1 MFVSKG
7 ERTLARRHR
16 ARQRVGVG
24 TKLRIEV
31 PGGLYHVNANA
42 LHSMALF
49 RDEFDRLRF
58 IEMLADQVERSAW
71 TILMYSLMTTH
82 YHVLFRLHETTLSSG
97 FQRLQSLYARSY
109 NRRYKRRGV
118 VWQKKF
124 HDELVES
131 EGHLYETIRYIA
143 HNATR
148 ANICERPEEW
158 PWCSYGSAIGLYP
171 PDPLV
176 DEHELL
182 SLFGPNPDVAR
193 RRLRAY
199 VDEANPRER
208 WRQRRLRDVS
218 EAEK

>member
-1 MFVSKG
+1 MFVPKVG
-7 ERTLARRHR
+7 RTLAGTRGGSE
-16 ARQRVGVG
+16 RVGMG

-58 IEMLADQVERSAW
+58 LELLADQVEKSAW

-82 YHVLFRLHETTLSSG
+82 YHVLFRLEEPTLSSG
-97 FQRLQSLYARSY
+97 FQRLQSLYARGY
-109 NRRYKRRGV
+109 NRRHKRRGV

-124 HDELVES
+124 HDEFVES

-158 PWCSYGSAIGLYP
+158 PWCSYGSAIGLFP

-176 DEHELL
+176 DEHALL
-182 SLFGPNPDVAR
+182 ALFGPTPEIGR
-193 RRLRAY
+193 RRLQEY
-199 VDEANPRER
+199 VEEKNPRER
-208 WRQRRLRDVS
+208 WRQRRL
-218 EAEK
+218 